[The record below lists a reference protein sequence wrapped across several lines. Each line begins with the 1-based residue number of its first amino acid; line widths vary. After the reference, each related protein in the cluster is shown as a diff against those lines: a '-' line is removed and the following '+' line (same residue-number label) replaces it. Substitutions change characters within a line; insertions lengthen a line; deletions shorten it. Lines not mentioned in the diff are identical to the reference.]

1 MREDLTLELIP
12 YAVVMDPDVEYK
24 RVLAAPK
31 GQMDYVKRGL
41 YLQIL
46 MPRSEDRTKPDDPH
60 PIVVYAVGGGWK
72 IPMTRQRL
80 PGVVELAAK
89 GFVVAVTE
97 YRGREYFNSWREA
110 VSDVRS
116 AVRYMRRHG
125 AEYNGDPD
133 RIVLFGDS
141 AGGHLAALA
150 AYSGEEFDDP
160 GDDLRVSA
168 KVSGIMTIFA
178 PTDPRRVLKEAL
190 DGDLAVNPAAGHM
203 IEALKD
209 VVKAESV
216 EEALE
221 KLPELSVLNRVRPGV
236 DLPPTLIAQ
245 GDKDPLVPVWC
256 AEELYE
262 SLTAAGHDAELY
274 LLHGARHGDMR
285 FYGDDMVERY
295 SRFIRR
301 CTGE

>member
-1 MREDLTLELIP
+1 MREDLTLGLIP
-12 YAVVMDPDVEYK
+12 YFVGMNPDVEYK
-24 RVLAAPK
+24 RVLTAPK
-31 GQMDYVKRGL
+31 GQMDYAKRGL
-41 YLQIL
+41 TLQIL
-46 MPRSEDRTKPDDPH
+46 MPHAEDRTKPDGPY
-60 PIVVYAVGGGWK
+60 PIVVYAMGGGGK

-80 PGVVELAAK
+80 PGIVGLAAK

-97 YRGREYFNSWREA
+97 YRGSEYFNSWHEA

-133 RIVLFGDS
+133 KIVLLGDS
-141 AGGHLAALA
+141 AGGHLVTTA

-160 GDDLRVSA
+160 EDDLHISA
-168 KVSGIMTIFA
+168 KVSGVMTLFA
-178 PTDPRRVLKEAL
+178 PTDDERILRAAL
-190 DGDLAVNPAAGHM
+190 EGGAGANPSARHI
-203 IEALKD
+203 IEVMKSH
-209 VVKAESV
+209 VRAESV

-221 KLPELSVLNRVRPGV
+221 KLPELSVLKRVRPGL
-236 DLPPTLIAQ
+236 DFPPTLIAQ

-262 SLTAAGHDAELY
+262 NLTAAGYDAELY

-285 FYGDDMVERY
+285 FYGDEMMERY

-301 CTGE
+301 CTGD